1 MENPMRQSMRTPIM
15 SMGVIPGKVHLDW
28 LHIREAMENGEDGSR
43 ASTCYPGG
51 SKDVNHDVMP
61 GDLSIGYK
69 CARSDTGGFNELGF
83 VSLAGL
89 DTSAYATHREMEDNF
104 YPQGFVV
111 TECRVSDP
119 MNDPMAQDPDH
130 GYAIVKAGTVPTINN
145 GPFPIYPNQL
155 VAMRFPP
162 SNLSGDLRRGE
173 DIAFGSSNHRARQ
186 GTFSSQIRPELV
198 PFDYTD
204 FRIHYDDAYHS
215 MTTSKNMRGI
225 SDMSFNETIARRKGY
240 ITDSSKLSLEQ
251 EEAAG
256 HYWGTLNL
264 IIATL
269 EVLNADDSTVTVAT
283 RLNQMRAAV
292 ETGTGVN
299 DIVRRIFAN
308 AYQNDIVARGSK
320 DEVIVPTENVLKL
333 RQLASAF
340 HSGHVLGNFYS
351 KASKIVGRS
360 MNYAGPSET
369 MDMLAQHTCL

>member
-1 MENPMRQSMRTPIM
+1 MRQSMRTPIM

-162 SNLSGDLRRGE
+162 SNLSGNLRSVSD
-173 DIAFGSSNHRARQ
+173 DIAFGQNNHRARQ

-215 MTTSKNMRGI
+215 MKASKAMRGI
-225 SDMSFNETIARRKGY
+225 ADMSFDETIARRKGY
-240 ITDSSKLSLEQ
+240 VTDSSKLSLEQ

-264 IIATL
+264 IISTL
-269 EVLNADDSTVTVAT
+269 EVLNSTGVSP
-283 RLNQMRAAV
+283 NQHLKDMQDAV

-299 DIVRRIFAN
+299 ELVRRIFAN
-308 AYQNDIVARGSK
+308 AYQNDIVAFDSK
-320 DEVIVPTENVLKL
+320 DAIVTPTGKVLEL
-333 RQLASAF
+333 RKLASAF
-340 HSGHVLGNFYS
+340 HSGHVMGNFYS

-360 MNYAGPSET
+360 TNYAGPSET

>member
-28 LHIREAMENGEDGSR
+28 LHVREAMENGEDGSI
-43 ASTCYPGG
+43 ATTCYPGG

-61 GDLSIGYK
+61 GYLSIGYK

-89 DTSAYATHREMEDNF
+89 NTTAYTTHREMEDNF
-104 YPQGFVV
+104 YPQGFAV

-145 GPFPIYPNQL
+145 GPFAIYPNQL

-162 SNLSGDLRRGE
+162 SNLSGNLRSDSN
-173 DIAFGSSNHRARQ
+173 DIEFGNINHRARQ

-215 MTTSKNMRGI
+215 MNTSKAMRGI
-225 SDMSFNETIARRKGY
+225 ADMSFDDTIARRKGY
-240 ITDSSKLSLEQ
+240 VTDSSKLSLEQ

-264 IIATL
+264 IIAAL
-269 EVLNADDSTVTVAT
+269 EVLNAVNSATTVADALT
-283 RLNQMRAAV
+283 AMNAAV
-292 ETGTGVN
+292 SEGKVN
-299 DIVRRIFAN
+299 DVVRRIFAN
-308 AYQNDIVARGSK
+308 AYQNDIVAST
-320 DEVIVPTENVLKL
+320 DAIITPTPNTKVAAL
-333 RQLASAF
+333 RKLASAF
-340 HSGHVLGNFYS
+340 HSGHVMGNFYS
-351 KASKIVGRS
+351 KASKILGRS
-360 MNYAGPSET
+360 TNYAGPSET

>member
-1 MENPMRQSMRTPIM
+1 MRQSMRTPIM

-28 LHIREAMENGEDGSR
+28 LHVREAMENGEDGSR
-43 ASTCYPGG
+43 ANTCYPGG

-145 GPFPIYPNQL
+145 GPYPIYPNQL

-162 SNLSGDLRRGE
+162 SNLSGNLRLYSK
-173 DIAFGSSNHRARQ
+173 DIDIEFGQSNHRARQ

-204 FRIHYDDAYHS
+204 FQIHYDDAYQS
-215 MTTSKNMRGI
+215 MKASKSMRGI
-225 SDMSFNETIARRKGY
+225 KDMSFDETVARRKGY
-240 ITDSSKLSLEQ
+240 VTDSSKLSLEQ

-269 EVLNADDSTVTVAT
+269 EVLNTSNPSITISQALA
-283 RLNQMRAAV
+283 NMNAAV

-299 DIVRRIFAN
+299 DLVRRIFAN
-308 AYQNDIVARGSK
+308 AYQNDIVAFDSK
-320 DEVIVPTENVLKL
+320 DEITVPTDPKVIQL
-333 RQLASAF
+333 RKLASAF
-340 HSGHVLGNFYS
+340 HSGHVMGNFYS

-360 MNYAGPSET
+360 MNYAGSSET
-369 MDMLAQHTCL
+369 MDMMAQHTCL